1 MKHPAASTL
10 QQQRIRMIGAHRMLD
25 LETIFNLKHGDVLHV
40 QPGSGLYKA
49 SRDGACQRWRV
60 TGKVQRWKRDPERF
74 RVPLKHGLYTYDALL
89 PGDESRVHLES
100 ECTGGA

>member
-1 MKHPAASTL
+1 
-10 QQQRIRMIGAHRMLD
+10 MLN
-25 LETIFNLKHGDVLHV
+25 LETIFNLKHGDVLHNL
-40 QPGSGLYKA
+40 PELATGIGCS
-49 SRDGACQRWRV
+49 RWRV
-60 TGKVQRWKRDPERF
+60 SGKVRRWKRDPERF

>member
-1 MKHPAASTL
+1 
-10 QQQRIRMIGAHRMLD
+10 MLD
-25 LETIFNLKHGDVLHV
+25 LETILNLKHGDVLHIDHPV
-40 QPGSGLYKA
+40 RST
-49 SRDGACQRWRV
+49 CQRWRV